1 MEEKQTGTADTVH
14 TPVLLQQVIDSL
26 AVRPT
31 DTVVDGTAGGGGH
44 ARALL
49 SALGPAGRY
58 VAIDADRA
66 ALARVQALVG
76 DDPRLTLVH
85 GNFRDIDGHL
95 ASVGIDA
102 FDKLLLDLGL
112 SSDQLETSVRGFSFT
127 KDEPLIMTL
136 SDSPREDA
144 TTAWHVVNDWSE
156 QSLADVIYGFGGERF
171 ARKIAHAIVLRREGH
186 PIGTTKELA
195 DVIASTI
202 RSTGRIHPAT
212 RTFQAIRIAVNDE
225 LGALEEVLHKALPRM
240 RTGGRIAVIS
250 FHSLEDRIVKR
261 TFRGWQA
268 EERGVALYKRPV
280 VANREEIRMNPRARS
295 AKLRCF
301 EKQD

>member
-1 MEEKQTGTADTVH
+1 MEEKQAGTAGTVH

-44 ARALL
+44 AHALL
-49 SALGPAGRY
+49 SALGPTGRY
-58 VAIDADRA
+58 VAIDADRV
-66 ALARVQALVG
+66 ALTRVQAKVG

-136 SDSPREDA
+136 SDSPREGA

-186 PIGTTKELA
+186 PIETTKELA
-195 DVIASTI
+195 DVVASTYVVRGAFI
-202 RSTGRIHPAT
+202 RR
-212 RTFQAIRIAVNDE
+212 
-225 LGALEEVLHKALPRM
+225 
-240 RTGGRIAVIS
+240 
-250 FHSLEDRIVKR
+250 
-261 TFRGWQA
+261 
-268 EERGVALYKRPV
+268 
-280 VANREEIRMNPRARS
+280 RARFKQYVS
-295 AKLRCF
+295 PLMMSSVRWRRCYRRRSHACVRVDVSLLYLF
-301 EKQD
+301 TVSKTES